1 MHTKSST
8 PTLYNTAIKLYSIII
23 SRASQDSHKP
33 YNATVRDLE
42 YGTLLVYSME
52 TE

>member
-1 MHTKSST
+1 MHTKSLT
-8 PTLYNTAIKLYSIII
+8 PALYNTAIITLQYI

-33 YNATVRDLE
+33 HNATVRDLE

-52 TE
+52 TEL